1 MAGLDKEETVSI
13 VGALR
18 DVFLRFGSTR
28 LLALAMDLG
37 FFYGMARVDSEN
49 AVIYATGAAVV
60 AGVVLV
66 SLHTKPHI
74 DRMKGAE

>member
-1 MAGLDKEETVSI
+1 
-13 VGALR
+13 
-18 DVFLRFGSTR
+18 
-28 LLALAMDLG
+28 MDLG